1 MSLRPQRAGATGQA
15 GELWVKK
22 RSQPASPPLRQV
34 QRGRH
39 SDHGARTGGDP
50 VSRQVCGEL
59 QPPGPR
65 LRPDAVGVPAAGPED
80 AFLALPG
87 HQPHQSLVG
96 SALPGSLSTSH
107 QPCRESTNLE
117 GWASPSFI
125 SHLSPMRDGWHIS
138 VAPYSPGSRPHR
150 EPEIS
155 LEAEHT

>member
-1 MSLRPQRAGATGQA
+1 MSVRPQRAGAMGHV

-34 QRGRH
+34 QRGSH
-39 SDHGARTGGDP
+39 SDHGASPGGHP

-65 LRPDAVGVPAAGPED
+65 LRPDAVGVPAAGSED

-96 SALPGSLSTSH
+96 SALSGAPLQFSPAMPGIH
-107 QPCRESTNLE
+107 QPGRL
-117 GWASPSFI
+117 GLPSFI
-125 SHLSPMRDGWHIS
+125 SHLSPMRDGPFS
-138 VAPYSPGSRPHR
+138 AGPTFPR
-150 EPEIS
+150 EQTTHG
-155 LEAEHT
+155 A